1 MPSDRER
8 TIAIGCQEFETK
20 PMNLERLLQKMQT
33 LLDKVDDVNE
43 GTSQP
48 LEWPVGIS
56 AGEYGASV

>member
-1 MPSDRER
+1 
-8 TIAIGCQEFETK
+8 
-20 PMNLERLLQKMQT
+20 MNLERLLQKMQT